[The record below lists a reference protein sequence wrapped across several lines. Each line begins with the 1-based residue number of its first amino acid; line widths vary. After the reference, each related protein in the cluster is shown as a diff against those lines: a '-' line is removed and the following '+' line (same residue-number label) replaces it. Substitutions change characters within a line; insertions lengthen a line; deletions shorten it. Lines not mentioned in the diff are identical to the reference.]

1 MYTSGTTGVPKG
13 AMLSHRN
20 IVAAVAAAD
29 GRFHLDTTDRHLS
42 YLPLA
47 HIFETA
53 VQCAAYAKGAQVG
66 MFQGNIKLLTADMA
80 TLKPTLLCGVP
91 RVFTKFYQKFWA
103 AVSGKSFLA
112 RYVAGIAYNTQS
124 QNVRSGS
131 ERSQRWDDKIFL
143 REGGLRS
150 QLGLDQCKVII
161 TGAAPCP
168 PYLMEFLKVAINC
181 NIIQGYGMTETAAII
196 AVMYPDDNTTGHV
209 GPPCACNQV
218 RLEDVPEMNY
228 GHNNEDNPKTGEIC
242 VKGDNI
248 FVGYFKNEEAT
259 KKTIVDGWLHTGD
272 IGRWNNNGT
281 LSIIDRRK
289 NIFKLAQGE
298 YVAAEKIE
306 LVYAK
311 SPAVGQIWVY
321 GNSYKS
327 FILAVV
333 VPNAEYVFKWATS
346 TNNWPDTSKEG
357 TTLASQEFRNAFNE
371 LFQNDATKTK
381 AKDFVFASMKEQNH
395 HLFGFEK
402 VKDIIIESTLDG
414 MLAGFTEE
422 NQCST
427 PTFKLRRPYLLNR
440 YVEQL
445 KSSYAANGSNTDEN
459 EHWPGVKK

>member
-91 RVFTKFYQKFWA
+91 RVFTKFYQKFWS
-103 AVSGKSFLA
+103 AVSAGNWIKRTVANYGYNQQASAVRVGNA
-112 RYVAGIAYNTQS
+112 RIS
-124 QNVRSGS
+124 
-131 ERSQRWDDKIFL
+131 RWDDKIFQKEGSL
-143 REGGLRS
+143 RDK
-150 QLGLDQCKVII
+150 LGLNDCKVVI

-168 PYLMEFLKVAINC
+168 PYLMEFLKVAIGC
-181 NIIQGYGMTETAAII
+181 DIIQGYGMTETAAII
-196 AVMYPDDNTTGHV
+196 AVMYPDDINTGHV

-228 GHNNEDNPKTGEIC
+228 GHNNKDNPRTGEIC

-298 YVAAEKIE
+298 YIAAEKIE

-311 SPAVGQIWVY
+311 SPAVGQVWVY
-321 GNSYKS
+321 GNSFKS

-333 VPNAEYVFKWATS
+333 VPNAEYIFKWATS
-346 TNNWPDTSKEG
+346 QNIWPDVTEAG
-357 TTLASQEFRNAFNE
+357 TTLASDEFRQAFNQ
-371 LFQNDATKTK
+371 LFTGKNKQV
-381 AKDFVFASMKEQNH
+381 AKDFVFNSMKEQNH
-395 HLFGFEK
+395 HLYGFEK
-402 VKDIIIESTLDG
+402 VKDIVIESNIDA
-414 MLAGFTEE
+414 MLAGFTEA

-427 PTFKLRRPYLLNR
+427 PTFKLRRPFLLKR
-440 YVEQL
+440 YVDQL
-445 KSSYAANGSNTDEN
+445 KDTYAANGSANSETEN
-459 EHWPGVKK
+459 WNVKK